1 MVLALGVPLEL
12 RPVEVD
18 LSQVAG
24 RVSPGLIVEVRGRRT
39 AALASS
45 GHGFSPNLLAKLDHG
60 NEAVSAGA
68 IPLLGPR
75 VRVGTK
81 GGQGAPLRRSETDR
95 KARRGIVER
104 LHHLAGQTLESVDV
118 TPWRLPVP
126 KIRF

>member
-75 VRVGTK
+75 VRVAPKEAREPHCAEVKPTGRL
-81 GGQGAPLRRSETDR
+81 GAAS
-95 KARRGIVER
+95 
-104 LHHLAGQTLESVDV
+104 
-118 TPWRLPVP
+118 
-126 KIRF
+126 